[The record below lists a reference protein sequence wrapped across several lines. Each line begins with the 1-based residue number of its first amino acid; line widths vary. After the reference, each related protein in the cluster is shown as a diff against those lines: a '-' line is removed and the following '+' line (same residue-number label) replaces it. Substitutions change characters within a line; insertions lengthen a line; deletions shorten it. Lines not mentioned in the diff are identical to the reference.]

1 MFINKVYLEN
11 FRNYEKQEIEF
22 SEKANVIYGLNGQGK
37 TNIVEALYFF
47 CRGKS
52 YRTPRDADVIK
63 FGEKYSRFSIDFND
77 DVRDSNAEIYI
88 GEKKN
93 IKINSVPIEKLSEL
107 VGMINTVIFTPDML
121 GVVKD
126 GPGVRRQFADVLLSQ
141 IKPVYFRTLLMYCKV
156 LFQRNNI
163 LKSRKKNML
172 ATLPVWNEK
181 LAEYGTLICSYRVR
195 LTEMLTEHTSK
206 FDCGGEDERILF
218 DYRPSIRG
226 DFSDRENFIS
236 QLEANIDREIEKG
249 ITLTGPHRD
258 DIEIMFGG
266 RDLKKFG
273 SQGQIRTCILKMK
286 LAECDIIRESVG
298 REPIL
303 LLDDI
308 LSELDA
314 DRRDFFLNN
323 IKDRQI
329 FITSTEKEII
339 RDSNTGY
346 FHVECGKIVE

>member
-1 MFINKVYLEN
+1 M
-11 FRNYEKQEIEF
+11 
-22 SEKANVIYGLNGQGK
+22 
-37 TNIVEALYFF
+37 
-47 CRGKS
+47 
-52 YRTPRDADVIK
+52 
-63 FGEKYSRFSIDFND
+63 
-77 DVRDSNAEIYI
+77 
-88 GEKKN
+88 
-93 IKINSVPIEKLSEL
+93 
-107 VGMINTVIFTPDML
+107 
-121 GVVKD
+121 
-126 GPGVRRQFADVLLSQ
+126 
-141 IKPVYFRTLLMYCKV
+141 
-156 LFQRNNI
+156 
-163 LKSRKKNML
+163 
-172 ATLPVWNEK
+172 WNEK

-226 DFSDRENFIS
+226 DFADRENFIS